1 MNTEIIKK
9 CTGDNGTLCLVC
21 GVKCYFYVTVNI
33 AMWSI
38 KNLKSHCKKNNFCDI
53 LWLWQIRNTNWV
65 VSLNAWSAVKNSVYW
80 LILYSAVPRTSLY
93 FWHWSFLWIMLELT
107 FHLAIQMT
115 TLLSQ
120 ARRNAESKFFMNVQL
135 LVFWATLI
143 TQIPC
148 RAEALC
154 RGCSLLARPV
164 SSM

>member
-1 MNTEIIKK
+1 
-9 CTGDNGTLCLVC
+9 
-21 GVKCYFYVTVNI
+21 
-33 AMWSI
+33 
-38 KNLKSHCKKNNFCDI
+38 
-53 LWLWQIRNTNWV
+53 
-65 VSLNAWSAVKNSVYW
+65 
-80 LILYSAVPRTSLY
+80 
-93 FWHWSFLWIMLELT
+93 
-107 FHLAIQMT
+107 MT